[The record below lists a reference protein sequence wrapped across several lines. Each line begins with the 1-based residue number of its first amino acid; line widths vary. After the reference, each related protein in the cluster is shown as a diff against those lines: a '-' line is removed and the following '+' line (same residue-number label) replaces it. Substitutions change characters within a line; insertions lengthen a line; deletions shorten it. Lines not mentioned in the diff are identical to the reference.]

1 MKIDYP
7 KPMQNNYIP
16 GVCNIGR
23 EEIRMRWMTGW
34 IGLGITVAIW
44 LGFIFNNSPAAW
56 RLWLFVPAYV
66 SAIGLLQASMHFC
79 VAFGAKGLFNFK
91 PQVGKTETVDQAEF
105 RAKDKA
111 KAIQIMLVAGLAAAT
126 VTALAFFTA

>member
-1 MKIDYP
+1 
-7 KPMQNNYIP
+7 MQNHYVP

-34 IGLGITVAIW
+34 IGFGITIAIW
-44 LGFIFNNSPAAW
+44 LGLILANTSAAW

-66 SAIGLLQASMHFC
+66 SAIGLLQATMHFC

-91 PQVGKTETVDQAEF
+91 PEVGKTETVDQAEF

-111 KAIQIMLVAGLAAAT
+111 KAIQIMLGAAAIAAT
-126 VTALAFFTA
+126 VAALGFLTA

>member
-1 MKIDYP
+1 
-7 KPMQNNYIP
+7 MQNHYIP

-34 IGLGITVAIW
+34 TGLVLTIAIW
-44 LGFIFNNSPAAW
+44 LGFVYFSSPALM
-56 RLWLFVPAYV
+56 RLWLFVPAFV
-66 SAIGLLQASMHFC
+66 SAIGLLQASLHFC

-91 PQVGKTETVDQAEF
+91 PEVGKTESVDQAEF

-111 KAIQIMLVAGLAAAT
+111 KAIKILLVAAVIADLVA
-126 VTALAFFTA
+126 ALAFFTA

>member
-1 MKIDYP
+1 
-7 KPMQNNYIP
+7 MQNHYVP

-23 EEIRMRWMTGW
+23 EEIRMRWITGW
-34 IGLGITVAIW
+34 VGLALTIAIW
-44 LGFIFNNSPAAW
+44 FGFVYFNSPALM
-56 RLWLFVPAYV
+56 RLWLFVPAFV

-91 PQVGKTETVDQAEF
+91 SEVGKTESVDQAEF

-111 KAIQIMLVAGLAAAT
+111 KAIKIMLAAAAIAALVAVLGY
-126 VTALAFFTA
+126 VTA

>member
-1 MKIDYP
+1 MK
-7 KPMQNNYIP
+7 QEYIP

-23 EEIRMRWMTGW
+23 DEIRMRWMTGW
-34 IGLGITVAIW
+34 IGLGITVALW
-44 LGFIFNNSPAAW
+44 LGFILNSSPAAW
-56 RLWLFVPAYV
+56 RLFLFVPAYL

-91 PQVGKTETVDQAEF
+91 PEVGKTESVDQAEF

-111 KAIQIMLVAGLAAAT
+111 KAIQIMLMAGLAAAT
-126 VTALAFFTA
+126 VTALAFLTA

>member
-1 MKIDYP
+1 
-7 KPMQNNYIP
+7 MQNNYIP

-44 LGFIFNNSPAAW
+44 LGFIYFNSPALM
-56 RLWLFVPAYV
+56 RLWLFVPAFV
-66 SAIGLLQASMHFC
+66 SAIGLLQASLHFC

-91 PQVGKTETVDQAEF
+91 PEVGKTESVDQAEF

-111 KAIQIMLVAGLAAAT
+111 KAIKIILAAA
-126 VTALAFFTA
+126 VIAASVAALAFFTA

>member
-1 MKIDYP
+1 MK
-7 KPMQNNYIP
+7 QEYIP
-16 GVCNIGR
+16 GVCNIGK

-34 IGLGITVAIW
+34 IGFALTIALW
-44 LGFIFNNSPAAW
+44 FGFILNSSSASW
-56 RLWLFVPAYV
+56 RLLLFVPAYV

-91 PQVGKTETVDQAEF
+91 PEVGKVETVDQAEF

-111 KAIQIMLVAGLAAAT
+111 KAIQIMLMAGLAAAT
-126 VTALAFFTA
+126 VTLIAFLTA